1 MERGR
6 EAPPDLSRRGPEP
19 LYVQLGCT
27 SFRNRLT
34 RTVVY
39 AMTSC
44 DIIGFF
50 SIADRI
56 QRRLHRTLDS
66 PEEVDYYLHYL
77 SAISGT
83 RRTLGLVDI
92 RSPSPARLGRLP
104 QNSVVYVAGTIY
116 LQTGL
121 APSLIDADYM
131 HVVSRRRRA
140 SPSPRGYPPAR
151 VEGMGRTACEHA
163 SHSGSMW
170 AVRVSITQYV
180 RHSVQSFDIVFVPKT
195 KLRLTAN
202 LIIV

>member
-1 MERGR
+1 M
-6 EAPPDLSRRGPEP
+6 
-19 LYVQLGCT
+19 QLPCT
-27 SFRNRLT
+27 SSHNSLT

-44 DIIGFF
+44 NIVRFF
-50 SIADRI
+50 SIANCT

-83 RRTLGLVDI
+83 RHTLGLVDI
-92 RSPSPARLGRLP
+92 RSPSPTHLGWLP

-131 HVVSRRRRA
+131 HIISRHRRG
-140 SPSPRGYPPAR
+140 SPLLTWYPPAC
-151 VEGMGRTACEHA
+151 VEGMGRTASERT
-163 SHSGSMW
+163 SHFGSMW
-170 AVRVSITQYV
+170 AVRVSITQYM
-180 RHSVQSFDIVFVPKT
+180 RHSVQSFNIVFVPKT
-195 KLRLTAN
+195 NLHLTAN